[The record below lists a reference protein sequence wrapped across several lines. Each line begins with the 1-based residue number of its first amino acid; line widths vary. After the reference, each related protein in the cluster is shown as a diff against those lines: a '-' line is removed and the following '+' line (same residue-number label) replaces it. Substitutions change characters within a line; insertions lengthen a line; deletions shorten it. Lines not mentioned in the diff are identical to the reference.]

1 MLAQLRVFPGAH
13 LSRGVRRGRK
23 FAHGQHVMQPNDGA
37 PPAGSTSSQEIN
49 TMYTRSLASVAL
61 VAAAVLV
68 SSSARAQSA
77 TAVEQVMIGVSMQTK
92 RLDTAL
98 TTLGQIEKGL
108 HGTDAGS
115 VGEVANAGRQFTG
128 AVGEATPVGLIL
140 RHMKHP
146 DDIRFTRAIL
156 AISASKA
163 VLVANTD
170 AEIIN
175 RYLPQIATPA
185 AAAEST
191 KIRDAILETRNLLE
205 AFAQVPE

>member
-1 MLAQLRVFPGAH
+1 VTESRDGLLIAGKKDPLRRNAMFA
-13 LSRGVRRGRK
+13 K
-23 FAHGQHVMQPNDGA
+23 FF
-37 PPAGSTSSQEIN
+37 T
-49 TMYTRSLASVAL
+49 SVAL
-61 VAAAVLV
+61 VAAALFV
-68 SSSARAQSA
+68 SSSVRAQSA
-77 TAVEQVMIGVSMQTK
+77 TAVEQVMVGVSMQTK

-98 TTLGQIEKGL
+98 SNLGQIEKGL

-115 VGEVANAGRQFTG
+115 VDEVANAGRQFTG

-140 RHMKHP
+140 RHMKYP

-205 AFAQVPE
+205 AFAQTPE

>member
-1 MLAQLRVFPGAH
+1 
-13 LSRGVRRGRK
+13 
-23 FAHGQHVMQPNDGA
+23 
-37 PPAGSTSSQEIN
+37 
-49 TMYTRSLASVAL
+49 MYTKSFASVVL
-61 VAAAVLV
+61 VAAALFV
-68 SSSARAQSA
+68 SGSARAQSA

-98 TTLGQIEKGL
+98 TNLGQIQKGL
-108 HGTDAGS
+108 HGADAGS
-115 VGEVANAGRQFTG
+115 VDEVANAGRQFTG

-140 RHMKHP
+140 RHMKYP

-163 VLVANTD
+163 VLVADTD

-205 AFAQVPE
+205 AFAQTPE

>member
-1 MLAQLRVFPGAH
+1 
-13 LSRGVRRGRK
+13 
-23 FAHGQHVMQPNDGA
+23 MQPSDGA
-37 PPAGSTSSQEIN
+37 PPAGSMNSQGRN
-49 TMYTRSLASVAL
+49 AMYTRSLASVAL

-77 TAVEQVMIGVSMQTK
+77 TAVEQVMVGVSMQTK

-98 TTLGQIEKGL
+98 TNLGQIEKGL

-175 RYLPQIATPA
+175 RNLPQIATPA

-205 AFAQVPE
+205 TFAQAPE

>member
-1 MLAQLRVFPGAH
+1 LDRGAQREHSIPGARH
-13 LSRGVRRGRK
+13 VTESRDGLLIAGKKDPLRR
-23 FAHGQHVMQPNDGA
+23 
-37 PPAGSTSSQEIN
+37 N
-49 TMYTRSLASVAL
+49 TMFAKVFTSVAL
-61 VAAAVLV
+61 VAAALFV
-68 SSSARAQSA
+68 SSSVRAQSA
-77 TAVEQVMIGVSMQTK
+77 TAVEQVMVGVSMQTK

-98 TTLGQIEKGL
+98 SNLGQIEKGL

-115 VGEVANAGRQFTG
+115 VDEVANAGRQFTG

-140 RHMKHP
+140 RHMKYP

-205 AFAQVPE
+205 AFAQTPE

>member
-1 MLAQLRVFPGAH
+1 MLTQSRFNLGVH
-13 LSRGVRRGRK
+13 LD
-23 FAHGQHVMQPNDGA
+23 HGTQRDPSI
-37 PPAGSTSSQEIN
+37 PCAGSVTAPRDGTQIAGSKEAFGGNS
-49 TMYTRSLASVAL
+49 MYARALGSVAL
-61 VAAAVLV
+61 VLSAVFV
-68 SSSARAQSA
+68 SGSVHAQSSS
-77 TAVEQVMIGVSMQTK
+77 AVEQVMVGVSMQTK

-98 TTLGQIEKGL
+98 TNLGQIEKGL
-108 HGTDAGS
+108 HGADAGS
-115 VGEVANAGRQFTG
+115 VDEIANAGRQFTG

-175 RYLPQIATPA
+175 RCLPQIATPA

-205 AFAQVPE
+205 AFSQTPE